1 MADGKTFTDEEIAE
15 IMKLVDA
22 TRRTQYVGA
31 RYVPIFGRRGEAS
44 IEWDGTAPYE
54 PLTIVLHQGNSYTSR
69 RHVPAGVDITDGR
82 YWAETGNYNAQ
93 VEQYRQD
100 VLRYDT
106 RITAAQTGA
115 DAAQADADAANGKL
129 AAMGVDTTTDGTD
142 MLHRI
147 ETMETSVATHTGMA
161 AAFGI
166 NSVQDATTAKTEID
180 ARNEE
185 TASKIQDNT
194 DTFNSR
200 MSALGVGTDEKA
212 SKTKIQIDKMAHNG
226 IMVVLGDSIAEGFS
240 ASPRLEKRFTTL
252 TAASLGMVEKN
263 YAVAASFFA
272 TSYDADGNTIQN
284 QAKRAINDTT
294 YNHEDVSLIII
305 EGGINNGRDNAK
317 NSANGILSIIEH
329 MRPSFANANIVVM
342 FNLNGGGYHE
352 ALAGE
357 VCHSAKINLQ
367 TILESGAADGVMDCT
382 SWLVGAPQYVD
393 NTNLA
398 DIIHPNTAGHA
409 YIAGKLISILK
420 TGINPK
426 DSISAPDY
434 GNKYLPL
441 EWSDAMRDYWD
452 ESKTVS
458 TIRLLVNDSSISLK
472 GELIVHIKSDISQQ
486 LVGYLNSGIVFQRII
501 KLPLTIGTS
510 FCTANGFAEIDHY
523 TTEESGGRALLMA
536 EKWLVQKSNNEY
548 YLTLKHQNL
557 NPAKKIGAG
566 GIIVFPIDYTI
577 PMPSM

>member
-15 IMKLVDA
+15 IMKLLDA

-31 RYVPIFGRRGEAS
+31 RYVPIFGRKGETS

-69 RHVPAGVDITDGR
+69 QHVPAGVDITDGQ

-100 VLRYDT
+100 VLRYDA
-106 RITAAQTGA
+106 RITTAQTGA
-115 DAAQADADAANGKL
+115 DAANSKL
-129 AAMGVDTTTDGTD
+129 AAMGVDTTSDGTD
-142 MLHRI
+142 MLHRVD
-147 ETMETSVATHTGMA
+147 TMETSVATHTGMA

-180 ARNEE
+180 TRNEE
-185 TASKIQDNT
+185 TARKIQNNT

-200 MSALGVGTDEKA
+200 MSALGVETDEKA
-212 SKTKIQIDKMAHNG
+212 SKTKIQIDKLAHNG

-272 TSYDADGNTIQN
+272 ESYDKDGNTIQN

-305 EGGINNGRDNAK
+305 EGGINNGRDTSK

-342 FNLNGGGYHE
+342 FNLNGGGYHD
-352 ALAGE
+352 ALTGE

-367 TILESGAADGVMDCT
+367 TILESRAADGVIDCT

-393 NTNLA
+393 STNLA

-441 EWSDAMRDYWD
+441 EWSDTMRDYWD
-452 ESKTVS
+452 ESGTQS
-458 TIRLLVNDSSISLK
+458 NIRLLVNDSSISLK
-472 GELIVHIKSDISQQ
+472 GELIVHIKSDISTQ
-486 LVGYLNSGIVFQRII
+486 LAGYLNGGITFQRII
-501 KLPLTIGTS
+501 KLPLTVGTS
-510 FCTANGFAEIDHY
+510 FCAANGFAEIDHY
-523 TTEESGGRALLMA
+523 TTEESGGRAMLIA
-536 EKWLVQKSNNEY
+536 EKWFMQKSNNEY
-548 YLTLKHQNL
+548 YLTLKFINL
-557 NPAKKIGAG
+557 NTAKKIGAG